1 MKRTLLIALG
11 CSLATSSLMAQKPS
25 DLKPLLVIPDKVVL
39 AEDFSKPKPLQ
50 KGIWQTRQGT
60 RWAIED
66 GVLRE

>member
-1 MKRTLLIALG
+1 
-11 CSLATSSLMAQKPS
+11 MAQKPS